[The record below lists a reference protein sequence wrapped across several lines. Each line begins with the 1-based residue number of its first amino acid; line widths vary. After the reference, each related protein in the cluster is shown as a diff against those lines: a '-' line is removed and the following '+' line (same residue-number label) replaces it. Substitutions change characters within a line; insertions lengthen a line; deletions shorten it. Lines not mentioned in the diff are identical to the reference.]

1 MCGRRLQLG
10 KIVGKAEKEERKRN
24 TSLRDKEE
32 LTKEES
38 AMCDAILEELKSF
51 EATSHNVQMQKI

>member
-1 MCGRRLQLG
+1 MG

-24 TSLRDKEE
+24 TSLREKEE

-51 EATSHNVQMQKI
+51 EATSPNI